1 MSYFKKMNE
10 FFKKTGLT
18 QTEIGE
24 KIGYSQIMVGRYLS
38 KNKPNYEFIKA
49 VSKEFDVDWNYIF
62 KEDSSE
68 LRILEEEIKVYKK
81 SPEDLL
87 NELQKNLNELKD
99 WHNLD
104 AKNK

>member
-1 MSYFKKMNE
+1 MSYFKRINE
-10 FFKKTGLT
+10 FFDKTGLT

-24 KIGYSQIMVGRYLS
+24 KIGYSQVMVGRYLS

-49 VSKEFDVDWNYIF
+49 VSKKFDVDWNYIF

-68 LRILEEEIKVYKK
+68 LRIVEEGNRVDEK
-81 SPEDLL
+81 SPEELL

-104 AKNK
+104 TKNK